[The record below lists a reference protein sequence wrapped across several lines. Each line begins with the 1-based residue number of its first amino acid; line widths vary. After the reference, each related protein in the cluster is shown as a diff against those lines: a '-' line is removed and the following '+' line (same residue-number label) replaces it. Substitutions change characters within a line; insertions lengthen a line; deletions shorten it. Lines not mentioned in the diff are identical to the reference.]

1 METSTGLLHLC
12 YTAHSYSRENL
23 RRDKESTSVEHH
35 LDTGMRAGTITAL
48 TVQQHQPT
56 RVSVFLDGAFAFG
69 VSQELVREWGLWVGR
84 RLSVADQVR
93 LAAAEQLLV
102 AQATALQYLAA
113 RPRTAHEVRQKL
125 RRSGVVDQVAEH
137 VIARLQVRG
146 ALDDAAYVHAYLT
159 SRLTSR
165 GYGPQRLRQELH
177 QRGIGRA
184 LVEEAVQQ
192 DLAAEDVLAAARV
205 QAAKRWPRLA
215 RETDLAQRRQK
226 LWAFL
231 RRRGFPAAIVQQV
244 LTEVAEE
251 TGEGGEA

>member
-35 LDTGMRAGTITAL
+35 LDTGMRAGTVTAL

-102 AQATALQYLAA
+102 ARATALQYLAA

-125 RRSGVVDQVAEH
+125 RRSGVADPVAEQ
-137 VIARLQVRG
+137 VIAGLQARG

-215 RETDLAQRRQK
+215 RETDLTQRRQK

-231 RRRGFPAAIVQQV
+231 RQRGFPAAIVQQV
-244 LTEVAEE
+244 LTEVAKE
-251 TGEGGEA
+251 TVEGGEA